1 MVESL
6 ELVKDPVCEMMVEPG
21 EREAVHDGLRYAFC
35 SYQCRERFIA
45 KPGLYVGAR
54 RKPAPK
60 QRGVKLMRQR
70 RIRLHQA
77 LAREQA
83 TALAAALREMMGVV
97 EVRYVGPQ
105 LTDSHDCPGFGE
117 IDIAGEIEITYDLLQ
132 ATVTQLERRI
142 AEFGA
147 QLRCGVGDRLIRDFI
162 NYFEECEL
170 EDVEAAATPSRRERK
185 RRRAGLQTGG

>member
-1 MVESL
+1 MVDTL
-6 ELVKDPVCEMMVEPG
+6 ELVKDPVCGMMVEPG

-54 RKPAPK
+54 RKLAPK
-60 QRGVKLMRQR
+60 QRGVKLIRQR

-77 LAREQA
+77 LAQEQA
-83 TALAAALREMMGVV
+83 TELAAALREMMGVV
-97 EVRYVGPQ
+97 QVRYVGPEP
-105 LTDSHDCPGFGE
+105 TDSQAGLGFGINVAGE
-117 IDIAGEIEITYDLLQ
+117 IDITYDLLQ
-132 ATVTQLERRI
+132 ATVTQFERRI

-170 EDVEAAATPSRRERK
+170 EDVEAATSLPRRERK
-185 RRRAGLQTGG
+185 RRRAGLQTCG